1 MADPAGLTVAAAL
14 AAAAAGGIASFAG
27 PVHGVMPTPIKT
39 TDKLRE
45 LWSKVEEARRKLS
58 DIKFVPARAD
68 MEAAQAEL
76 TAALRAYKEEE
87 ERVRAGT
94 SVGPTGFTSSV
105 ITGST
110 GPTGFTGVAAAIS
123 NVVLN
128 PSPDAAQS
136 QAEAAPAAVANAAQS
151 QAEAAAANA
160 DQSQAE
166 AAAANAAQDQ
176 DPTAAAVQSA
186 ADEFAAAQAAAQAA
200 EQAATGERT
209 RQQLQRIQDERELRE
224 AAPAAAAQRAAAN
237 AAAAAA
243 ADAILQ
249 EQLNAPL
256 FPKPAAPEDKAKICA
271 AAVPAD
277 PVGNFTEIKQD
288 GWCYYNAIL
297 AANREEYTDGK
308 AKLLVDAIRTELADL
323 TLRASVEAEWKK
335 LKPDQMPFQLYVDN
349 MHNVTQP
356 EFWGEGLILSPVV
369 AKIKNRVI
377 AIYNKG
383 SDGVYIKNDGQVFC
397 PPEYA
402 DQSVLS
408 LAFNGTNHYD
418 AFVGVEE
425 DISSVASSLPLPA
438 QAQAPVS
445 LGSASSVASAP
456 APAPVPADTTSTD
469 SLASVT
475 LSQAGRGFVDTVGL
489 VRDAVKRV
497 ARARKI
503 AMPNPPKRP
512 VTRSSWTNKEI
523 NAINRANQT
532 ALDNRRK
539 QQKAARDERLA
550 RRASRAAV
558 LPAPEPEL
566 QAALENANVVAAQAV
581 QARRTS
587 GVDAR
592 IEALNDELVFY
603 LDWLTQQE
611 AETGF
616 VPTPR
621 PSTPPKGGRGGRRT
635 TYRRH
640 KKRKMRISTFRRN
653 RKH

>member
-1 MADPAGLTVAAAL
+1 
-14 AAAAAGGIASFAG
+14 
-27 PVHGVMPTPIKT
+27 
-39 TDKLRE
+39 
-45 LWSKVEEARRKLS
+45 
-58 DIKFVPARAD
+58 
-68 MEAAQAEL
+68 
-76 TAALRAYKEEE
+76 
-87 ERVRAGT
+87 
-94 SVGPTGFTSSV
+94 
-105 ITGST
+105 
-110 GPTGFTGVAAAIS
+110 
-123 NVVLN
+123 
-128 PSPDAAQS
+128 
-136 QAEAAPAAVANAAQS
+136 
-151 QAEAAAANA
+151 
-160 DQSQAE
+160 
-166 AAAANAAQDQ
+166 
-176 DPTAAAVQSA
+176 
-186 ADEFAAAQAAAQAA
+186 
-200 EQAATGERT
+200 
-209 RQQLQRIQDERELRE
+209 
-224 AAPAAAAQRAAAN
+224 
-237 AAAAAA
+237 
-243 ADAILQ
+243 
-249 EQLNAPL
+249 
-256 FPKPAAPEDKAKICA
+256 
-271 AAVPAD
+271 
-277 PVGNFTEIKQD
+277 
-288 GWCYYNAIL
+288 
-297 AANREEYTDGK
+297 
-308 AKLLVDAIRTELADL
+308 
-323 TLRASVEAEWKK
+323 
-335 LKPDQMPFQLYVDN
+335 

-397 PPEYA
+397 PPEYV

-418 AFVGVEE
+418 AFVGGRIVEE
-425 DISSVASSLPLPA
+425 DISSVASSLPVP
-438 QAQAPVS
+438 AQAPVP

-456 APAPVPADTTSTD
+456 APADTTSTD

-475 LSQAGRGFVDTVGL
+475 LSQAGRGFGDTVGL

-503 AMPNPPKRP
+503 AMPKLPTKQP

-532 ALDNRRK
+532 ALDNRRI

-640 KKRKMRISTFRRN
+640 KKRKMRTSTFRRN

>member
-27 PVHGVMPTPIKT
+27 PVHGVIAAPIAT

-45 LWSKVEEARRKLS
+45 LWSKVEEARKKLS
-58 DIKFVPARAD
+58 AIKFVPARAD
-68 MEAAQAEL
+68 LDAARAEL
-76 TAALRAYKEEE
+76 DAALRAYKEEE
-87 ERVRAGT
+87 DRVRAGT
-94 SVGPTGFTSSV
+94 SAGPTGPTSSASPAP
-105 ITGST
+105 GSGS
-110 GPTGFTGVAAAIS
+110 GPTG
-123 NVVLN
+123 
-128 PSPDAAQS
+128 
-136 QAEAAPAAVANAAQS
+136 APAPAPAP
-151 QAEAAAANA
+151 AAAANA
-160 DQSQAE
+160 NAAAPAANANAAADQDPAAAAAAE
-166 AAAANAAQDQ
+166 AAAI
-176 DPTAAAVQSA
+176 AAAVQPEA
-186 ADEFAAAQAAAQAA
+186 NMFAAAQEQA
-200 EQAATGERT
+200 EQGERT
-209 RQQLQRIQDERELRE
+209 RPQLQRIQDEQELRA

-237 AAAAAA
+237 ATAAAA

-249 EQLNAPL
+249 ERLNAPL
-256 FPKPAAPEDKAKICA
+256 FPEPAAPEDKAKICA

-297 AANREEYTDGK
+297 AANHEEYTDGK
-308 AKLLVDAIRTELADL
+308 AELLVDAIRAELADPA
-323 TLRASVEAEWKK
+323 LRASVEAEWKK

-418 AFVGVEE
+418 AFVGGRIVEE
-425 DISSVASSLPLPA
+425 DRTSVASSLPVPA
-438 QAQAPVS
+438 QGPDVP

-456 APAPVPADTTSTD
+456 APAPAPADTTSTD

-532 ALDNRRK
+532 ALDNRRI

-640 KKRKMRISTFRRN
+640 KKRKMRTSTFRRN